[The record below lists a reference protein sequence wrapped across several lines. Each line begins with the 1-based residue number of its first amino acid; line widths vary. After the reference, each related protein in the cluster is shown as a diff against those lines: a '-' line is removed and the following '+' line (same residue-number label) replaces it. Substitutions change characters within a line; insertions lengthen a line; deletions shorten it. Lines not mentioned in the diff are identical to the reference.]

1 MSGRRAARPVLVA
14 ASAWSVTDGALTSEA
29 AAVTV
34 RVCCD
39 DRSRSEKN
47 DPGLRW
53 TLDAVDAL
61 VWPEGPRDASS
72 GLRAAR
78 GTAAS

>member
-1 MSGRRAARPVLVA
+1 MSGRRAARPILVA
-14 ASAWSVTDGALTSEA
+14 AWSVTDGALTGEA

-34 RVCCD
+34 RACCD

-61 VWPEGPRDASS
+61 VWPEGSRDASS

-78 GTAAS
+78 DTAAS

>member
-14 ASAWSVTDGALTSEA
+14 AWSVTDGALTSED

-34 RVCCD
+34 RVYCD
-39 DRSRSEKN
+39 NRSRSEKN

-61 VWPEGPRDASS
+61 VWPEGPRD
-72 GLRAAR
+72 
-78 GTAAS
+78 TAAN